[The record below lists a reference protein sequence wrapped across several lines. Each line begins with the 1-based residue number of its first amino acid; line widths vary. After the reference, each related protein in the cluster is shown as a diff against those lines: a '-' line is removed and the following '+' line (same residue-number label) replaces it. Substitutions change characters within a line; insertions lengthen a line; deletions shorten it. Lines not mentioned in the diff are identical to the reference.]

1 MLNPLKL
8 QTLKCAAASDRRNRA
23 AERPYLLHP
32 SGPSIALF
40 VPAQLNSGQN
50 RRHRAVNSRLPKLG
64 AWQNLRYRSENR
76 AHLNVRGRLPAGR
89 RTLPDEASPKT
100 TEPTSKG
107 VSTRRARTECRGSS
121 GGHISAS
128 ANGARSARVTV
139 RTAMPGTISPM
150 IRRNRVLTIG
160 KRTVLRVSATLDRV
174 RNLNRWVTCGNFVI
188 DSLVLVETNIASL

>member
-1 MLNPLKL
+1 M
-8 QTLKCAAASDRRNRA
+8 LKCAAASDRRNRA

-64 AWQNLRYRSENR
+64 AWWNLRYRSENR

-89 RTLPDEASPKT
+89 RTL
-100 TEPTSKG
+100 
-107 VSTRRARTECRGSS
+107 
-121 GGHISAS
+121 
-128 ANGARSARVTV
+128 
-139 RTAMPGTISPM
+139 AMPGTISPM

>member
-1 MLNPLKL
+1 MLNRLKL

-89 RTLPDEASPKT
+89 RTLPDEASPENDGT
-100 TEPTSKG
+100 DEQRRLDEARENG
-107 VSTRRARTECRGSS
+107 VPWKQW
-121 GGHISAS
+121 GHISAS
-128 ANGARSARVTV
+128 ANGAGSARVTV